1 MQTLHNYIDKINLSS
16 FLFESREVS
25 TTSNNQRRKE
35 LEKWLKHKKYED
47 YVDTLNKMLEDPKS
61 AALLEDGFGG
71 DLGDT
76 KLKFSIQKI
85 PVSQLIPTQKEIDMD
100 KSIKYVLVDK
110 ESIQMTFSN
119 PIEIKKP
126 IITFRKN
133 YIIDGH
139 HTWLQAITL
148 NPNGKI
154 LAFNYDGDI
163 SPIQMLKVVQGT
175 IAAVK
180 ANKNNN
186 NGKLPSN
193 KVEGPNI
200 FDKDFDKKKIHKYLE
215 DNFDD
220 SLIDT
225 YSQYIN
231 ECKDKNDII
240 KYLEDRLLDIKTNNY
255 PFEDAPIRDDMPQV
269 FKGGT
274 DANDK
279 SSAFPNKKG
288 SAMNKLKDDK
298 FMKSIT
304 K

>member
-1 MQTLHNYIDKINLSS
+1 MKTLINYI
-16 FLFESREVS
+16 FESREIL
-25 TTSNNQRRKE
+25 TSSNKQRRKE
-35 LEKWLKHKKYED
+35 LEKWLKHKNYED

-76 KLKFSIQKI
+76 KLSFSVVNV
-85 PVSQLIPTQKEIDMD
+85 PVSQLMPTQKEIDLD
-100 KSIKYVLVDK
+100 KSLKYALTSERSFK
-110 ESIQMTFSN
+110 RTFKS
-119 PIEIKKP
+119 PIEINKP
-126 IITFRKN
+126 IVTFRQN
-133 YIIDGH
+133 YVIDGH

-148 NPNGKI
+148 NPNGKM

-163 SPIQMLKVVQGT
+163 SPIQMLKAVQGT

-180 ANKNNN
+180 ANDNKN

-193 KVEGPNI
+193 KVKGPNF
-200 FDKDFDKKKIHKYLE
+200 FDKDFDRKKIRKYLE
-215 DNFDD
+215 DTFDD
-220 SLIDT
+220 SLIDI
-225 YSQYIN
+225 YCQ
-231 ECKDKNDII
+231 KLKNCHDRKDII
-240 KYLEDRLLDIKTNNY
+240 KYLEERLLDIKANNY
-255 PFEDAPIRDDMPQV
+255 PFESAPSRDDMPQV

-274 DANDK
+274 DKNDK
-279 SSAFPNKKG
+279 NSALPDKEG

>member
-1 MQTLHNYIDKINLSS
+1 MKTLINYI
-16 FLFESREVS
+16 FESREIL
-25 TTSNNQRRKE
+25 TSSNKQRRKE
-35 LEKWLKHKKYED
+35 LERWLKHKNYED

-76 KLKFSIQKI
+76 KLKFSVVNV
-85 PVSQLIPTQKEIDMD
+85 PVSQLMPTQKEIDLD
-100 KSIKYVLVDK
+100 KSIKYALTNEK
-110 ESIQMTFSN
+110 SFKKTFKS
-119 PIEIKKP
+119 PIEINKP
-126 IITFRKN
+126 IVTFRQN
-133 YIIDGH
+133 YVIDGH

-148 NPNGKI
+148 NPNGKM

-163 SPIQMLKVVQGT
+163 SPIQMLKAVQGT

-180 ANKNNN
+180 ADDNKN

-193 KVEGPNI
+193 KIKGPNF
-200 FDKDFDKKKIHKYLE
+200 FDDDFDRKQIRKYIE
-215 DNFDD
+215 ETFDD
-220 SLIDT
+220 SLIDI
-225 YSQYIN
+225 YCKYIKS
-231 ECKDKNDII
+231 CKDRKDII
-240 KYLEDRLLDIKTNNY
+240 KYLEERLLDIKANNY
-255 PFEDAPIRDDMPQV
+255 PFESAPSRDDMPQV

-274 DANDK
+274 DKNDK
-279 SSAFPNKKG
+279 ESALPDKEG